1 MKKFKIKI
9 VTACKNLKVREGL
22 HIYGIRHSD
31 DDWGKPITIEKFVMV
46 NRYGYIVSQRPLD
59 KIINSGR
66 LVYELNDDERD
77 EIFSRED
84 DGWFYVNELFEQ
96 YDGGKNE

>member
-1 MKKFKIKI
+1 MKFKIKI
-9 VTACKNLKVREGL
+9 VTASKNLNVKEGL

-46 NRYGYIVSQRPLD
+46 NRYGYIVSKQPLN

-66 LVYELNDDERD
+66 LVYDLNDAERD
-77 EIFSRED
+77 EIFRRED
-84 DGWFYVNELFEQ
+84 KGCFDVRELFEQ
-96 YDGGKNE
+96 YEGE

>member
-9 VTACKNLKVREGL
+9 VTMGESFNVKEGQHL
-22 HIYGIRHSD
+22 YGIRHSD
-31 DDWGKPITIEKFVMV
+31 DDRGKPISVEKFVMV

-77 EIFSRED
+77 EIFNREN